1 MIITTIERK
10 NPMKIFIATDSRSR
24 LTIPKNIRRKSGIKP
39 STLFSMTLN
48 DDNSIVLKPVKICDN
63 CIADINKPLSD
74 LVMHYPEAERNKAFA
89 ALSVDY
95 AKRCGG
101 KCYEN

>member
-24 LTIPKNIRRKSGIKP
+24 LTIPENIRRKSGIKP

-63 CIADINKPLSD
+63 CITDSHPSLADLIK
-74 LVMHYPEAERNKAFA
+74 HYPEAERNKAFA
-89 ALSVDY
+89 ALSIDY

-101 KCYEN
+101 ESDA